1 MKKGLDF
8 IGCVVDKSG
17 SMAGLIKDTVEG
29 YNKFIDDQ
37 KAEVT
42 REAKTLLTLFD
53 SNIHIGEIEDIKT
66 CKLMKASSVAAKYG
80 YYNGYKIDNS
90 KNEFIEYCADG
101 GTAYFDALGT
111 TINKIGNYL
120 DSLPEDEKPENVIIY
135 IITDGDENSSHE
147 FSGSKVKEMITHQQ
161 DVYNWAFIFAGANID
176 AFDVAGDLGIAK
188 NLTMNYTANALG
200 VANAYFSSSKT
211 VSHLRGFNNNSTNFD
226 INDIANQVVANQS
239 VVGSGDV
246 V

>member
-17 SMAGLIKDTVEG
+17 SMAKLVNDTVEG
-29 YNKFIDDQ
+29 YNKFINDQ
-37 KAEVT
+37 KNEVT

-53 SNIHIGEIEDIKT
+53 SNIHVGEIEDIKT
-66 CKLMKASSVAAKYG
+66 CKLMKAG
-80 YYNGYKIDNS
+80 RGFKIQNS
-90 KNEFIEYCADG
+90 DYTATVQTVIPNENEFVMYNADG

-135 IITDGDENSSHE
+135 IITDGEENSSHE

-188 NLTMNYTANALG
+188 NLTMSYTANASG

-211 VSHLRGFNNNSTNFD
+211 VSHLRGFNNNSTKFD
-226 INDIANQVVANQS
+226 INDIANQVV
-239 VVGSGDV
+239 VGSGDV

>member
-17 SMAGLIKDTVEG
+17 SMAKLVNDTVEG
-29 YNKFIDDQ
+29 YNKFINDQ
-37 KAEVT
+37 KNEVT

-53 SNIHIGEIEDIKT
+53 SNIHVGEIEDIKT
-66 CKLMKASSVAAKYG
+66 CKLMKAG
-80 YYNGYKIDNS
+80 IGFKIQNS
-90 KNEFIEYCADG
+90 DYTATVQTVIPNENEFVMYNADG

-111 TINKIGNYL
+111 TINKVGNYL

-135 IITDGDENSSHE
+135 IITDGEENSSHE

-188 NLTMNYTANALG
+188 NLTMSYTANASG

-226 INDIANQVVANQS
+226 INNISGIN
-239 VVGSGDV
+239 GSEDV

>member
-8 IGCVVDKSG
+8 IGCVIDKSG
-17 SMAGLIKDTVEG
+17 SMAKLVNDTVEG
-29 YNKFIDDQ
+29 YNKFINDQ

-53 SNIHIGEIEDIKT
+53 SNIQVGEIEDIKT
-66 CKLMKASSVAAKYG
+66 CKLMKSGGNYRVYNNDYIATITPVEEEFVL
-80 YYNGYKIDNS
+80 YY
-90 KNEFIEYCADG
+90 ADG
-101 GTAYFDALGT
+101 GTAYFDALGI

-135 IITDGDENSSHE
+135 IITDGEENSSHE
-147 FSGSKVKEMITHQQ
+147 FTGSKVKEMITHQQ
-161 DVYNWAFIFAGANID
+161 DVYNWAFIFVGANID

-188 NLTMNYTANALG
+188 NLTMNYVANSVG
-200 VANAYFSSSKT
+200 VATAYCSSSRT
-211 VSHLRGFNNNSTNFD
+211 VSHLRSFNNNSTNFD
-226 INDIANQVVANQS
+226 INNIAGIN
-239 VVGSGDV
+239 GSEDV

>member
-17 SMAGLIKDTVEG
+17 SMASLVKDTVEG
-29 YNKFIDDQ
+29 YNKFISDQ

-42 REAKTLLTLFD
+42 REAKTLLTLFN
-53 SNIHIGEIEDIKT
+53 SNIQVGEIEDIKT
-66 CKLMKASSVAAKYG
+66 CKLMKSGGNYRVYNNNNNDCTATIPPVEDEFVL
-80 YYNGYKIDNS
+80 YY
-90 KNEFIEYCADG
+90 ADG

-135 IITDGDENSSHE
+135 IITDGQENSSHE
-147 FSGSKVKEMITHQQ
+147 FSGKKVKEMITHQQ

-188 NLTMNYTANALG
+188 NLTMNYAANAVG
-200 VANAYFSSSKT
+200 VATAYCSSSKT
-211 VSHLRGFNNNSTNFD
+211 VSHLRSFNNNSTNFD
-226 INDIANQVVANQS
+226 INNIAGMN
-239 VVGSGDV
+239 GSEDV